1 LRQVQKGFH
10 DKLRTTVTSTEVICL
25 AAVGDLLLAPGPAG
39 TPYRRDP
46 ALVSPEVRALLA
58 ECDVV
63 FGNLECTLA
72 GDGRCIPAEPRV
84 IATPELVRAVKAAGF
99 SVVTLANNHAF
110 DCFQPGYEN
119 LRGLLKELG
128 LPYFGAG
135 MNLDEAAAPAILE
148 ANGLRVA
155 FLGAV
160 DQRSGPYQFATP
172 SQWGVAPLDI
182 DRLTRQIGELRSHV
196 DHVVVSLHWGEER
209 FLIPSPG
216 QIEQAHALV
225 DAGASLVLGHHPHVL
240 QGLEIRRGAPI
251 AYSLG
256 NFIADEV
263 YFTNGD
269 AVRWN
274 RTGRTGCILLAE
286 LGANATVTNVRQ
298 VPTYDLGRAV
308 ELDHSGFGQRRID
321 KTRRA
326 IARGVTLRRYRCE
339 HLWVKTIKPVLDHLR
354 WSKLKRLRFRHF
366 RSALRGLFQ
375 ARRSR

>member
-1 LRQVQKGFH
+1 MATTATSKG
-10 DKLRTTVTSTEVICL
+10 VIRF

-46 ALVSPEVRALLA
+46 RLVSPEVRALLA

-84 IATPELVRAVKAAGF
+84 IATPDLVRAVKAAGF
-99 SVVTLANNHAF
+99 SVVTLANNHTF

-128 LPYFGAG
+128 LPHFGAG
-135 MNLDEAAAPAILE
+135 MDLDEAAAPTILE
-148 ANGLRVA
+148 TNGLRVA

-160 DQRSGPYQFATP
+160 DQRSGPHQFATA
-172 SQWGVAPLDI
+172 SGWGVASLDI
-182 DRLTRQIGELRSHV
+182 DRLTRQIRELRSHV

-216 QIEQAHALV
+216 QAEQAHALA
-225 DAGASLVLGHHPHVL
+225 DAGASMVLGHHPHVI
-240 QGLEIRRGAPI
+240 QGLETRRGAPI

-286 LGANATVTNVRQ
+286 LGANATVANVRQ
-298 VPTYDLGRAV
+298 VPTYDPGLAV
-308 ELDHSGFGQRRID
+308 ELDHSGLGHRRID
-321 KTRRA
+321 KTGRA
-326 IARGVTLRRYRCE
+326 IARGVTLRQYRRE
-339 HLWVKTIKPVLDHLR
+339 HLWVKTLKPVLDHLR
-354 WSKLKRLRFRHF
+354 WSKLKRVRFRHI
-366 RSALRGLFQ
+366 RNILQGLFQ
-375 ARRSR
+375 ARRVR

>member
-1 LRQVQKGFH
+1 M
-10 DKLRTTVTSTEVICL
+10 
-25 AAVGDLLLAPGPAG
+25 AAVGDLLLAPDPAG
-39 TPYRRDP
+39 TPYLRHP
-46 ALVSPEVRALLA
+46 ELVSPEVRALLA

-72 GDGRCIPAEPRV
+72 GDGRCIPTEPRV
-84 IATPELVRAVKAAGF
+84 IATSDLVRSVKAAGF
-99 SVVTLANNHAF
+99 SVVSLANNHTF

-119 LRGLLKELG
+119 LRGLLRELG
-128 LPYFGAG
+128 LPHFGAG
-135 MNLDEAAAPAILE
+135 MDLDEAAAPAILE
-148 ANGLRVA
+148 TNGLCVA

-172 SQWGVAPLDI
+172 SQWGVAPLDVN
-182 DRLTRQIGELRSHV
+182 RLSQQIRELRSHV
-196 DHVVVSLHWGEER
+196 DHVLVSLHWGEER

-225 DAGASLVLGHHPHVL
+225 DAGASMVLGHHPHVI
-240 QGLEIRRGAPI
+240 QGLETRRVAPI

-286 LGANATVTNVRQ
+286 LGANATVANVRQ
-298 VPTYDLGRAV
+298 VPTYDPGLAV
-308 ELDHSGFGQRRID
+308 QLDHSGLGQRRIA

-326 IARGVTLRRYRCE
+326 IARGVTLRRYRRE
-339 HLWVKTIKPVLDHLR
+339 HLRVKTLKPILDHLR
-354 WSKLKRLRFRHF
+354 WSKLKRLRFRLV
-366 RSALRGLFQ
+366 RKALQGLFE
-375 ARRSR
+375 ARGVR